1 MTGGLRADGED
12 ARIAV
17 LHALRVKGAATAED
31 VTRITGAEAGAELAA
46 LQAHGLAVGQ
56 GEYYVATPEGLERDA
71 EHSRERL
78 GDGAAAL
85 ATIYDDRF
93 LPVNLR
99 FKALATAW
107 QERGDQIE
115 LIEEAADVHDVVT
128 AVLADAAPYAP
139 HLARYADRLDASMQD
154 FLGGDATALT
164 AAVGVSYHNTWF
176 ELHEDFIATLGRSRE
191 KETA

>member
-1 MTGGLRADGED
+1 VTGGARAEGED

-17 LHALRVKGAATAED
+17 LHALRVKGAATVED
-31 VTRITGAEAGAELAA
+31 AARITGTEAAAELAA
-46 LQAHGLAVGQ
+46 LQADGLASGQ
-56 GEYYVATPEGLERDA
+56 GEYFMATPTGLEQDA
-71 EHSRERL
+71 EHSRARL

-85 ATIYDDRF
+85 AAIYDERF
-93 LPVNLR
+93 LAVNVR
-99 FKALATAW
+99 FKAVATAW
-107 QERGDQIE
+107 QERGEQIE

-128 AVLADAAPYAP
+128 AVLADTAPYAP
-139 HLARYADRLDASMQD
+139 HLSRYAERLDASMQD
-154 FLGGDATALT
+154 FLGGDAAALT